1 MGTNVGDDRYDW
13 NDLDDSQPVV
23 DGVGFDWNRTFGQV
37 H

>member
-1 MGTNVGDDRYDW
+1 MGTNVGDDWYDW

-23 DGVGFDWNRTFGQV
+23 DRVSFDWNRTFGQV